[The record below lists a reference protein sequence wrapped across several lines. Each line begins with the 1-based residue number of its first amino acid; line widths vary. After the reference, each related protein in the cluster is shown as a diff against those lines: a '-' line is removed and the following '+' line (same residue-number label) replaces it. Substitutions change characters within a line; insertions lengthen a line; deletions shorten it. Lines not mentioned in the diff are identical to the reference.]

1 MQFQLGDKVYQI
13 DDADFEGFI
22 ENWRKTQRCPENT
35 PLGVLLQYGEDE
47 SILLMTPLGKHL
59 TLEYLM
65 SRGKLDR
72 NELLVGAIPYD
83 RKVHS
88 DVIGKC

>member
-13 DDADFEGFI
+13 EDTDFEAFI
-22 ENWRKTQRCPENT
+22 ENWRKTQRCPESA

-65 SRGKLDR
+65 SRGMLDR